1 MLWTLL
7 LLMLWRP
14 LFKSEL
20 RTVYISDDNTL
31 NLTRS
36 TGADSDVVVFVV
48 VGDVG
53 VHCLDLSYVQ
63 FT

>member
-1 MLWTLL
+1 
-7 LLMLWRP
+7 MLWRP

-48 VGDVG
+48 VGAAG

>member
-1 MLWTLL
+1 MLSSLL
-7 LLMLWRP
+7 LLVLWRP

-36 TGADSDVVVFVV
+36 TGADSDVVVVV
-48 VGDVG
+48 VVEAVD